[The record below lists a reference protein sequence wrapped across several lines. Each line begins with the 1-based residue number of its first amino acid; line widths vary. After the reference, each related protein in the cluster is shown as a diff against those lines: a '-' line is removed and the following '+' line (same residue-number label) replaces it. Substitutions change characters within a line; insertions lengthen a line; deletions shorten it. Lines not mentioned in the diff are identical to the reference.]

1 MSRAMHNKAG
11 SKSQKKNPP
20 PLRIMI
26 KCMWNGER
34 VALPP
39 PGSSV
44 KITSRTTLSHL
55 MFAILMEHNNSLAAA
70 RTEGTLAVQHMRTM
84 VPQSEWDTTTL
95 ADIGVENSMGSA
107 LLTLHN
113 NHTNTNTTTAN
124 NTSNTPMATI
134 PVAPARVIP
143 PPPSVAA
150 AGVATTT
157 TEPEPMNLEEDNVG
171 NNNEDATTQ
180 VWTTW
185 EAVDLLLQSN
195 FDADSKECIVTLLK
209 LLDNIISSPPSDVK
223 YRTLNLDNE
232 ALQKRVFSKRG
243 GLEFVQAC
251 GFAPTVLPPQ
261 LSFALTSSSSSQ
273 PSSLLELTS
282 SKESLT
288 DLQAAR
294 RLLVE
299 RAVRVLEMD
308 PKDLPKAKAP
318 RTMTTTTSSSSS
330 FDPYKTHNFNAQ
342 AAALGAPN
350 PLTGDREP
358 SRTESQLQALKSKQE
373 RLERKLHTHLV
384 EREWVATRPGAI
396 VPPPLTTTTS
406 AAAATSSSGG
416 GGSGDGSLLAAQ
428 MKRRQEER
436 KKREEGGFTTQAMR
450 DLEQMKKSKVYSHVQ
465 LRINFSDGSYV
476 TGKFLPKETLETV
489 RQVLLKDILIV
500 SSSESSYDFDLY
512 VAPPRRKLDWSKTI
526 QAEGLVPAAKLH
538 VSWKVGGAP
547 TGMGDTGW
555 FIQPALFETNKNGAA
570 SFPDAKSIVQSRT
583 LASQSSTNSNSS
595 STSMTAE
602 EKEAAMMR
610 RMLGQKPKLKTTK
623 RPSSDDTKKPGTNPT
638 WFKK

>member
-1 MSRAMHNKAG
+1 MSRAMNNNKAG
-11 SKSQKKNPP
+11 SKGQKKNPP

-39 PGSSV
+39 PGSSA

-55 MFAILMEHNNSLAAA
+55 LFAILMEHQNNSLVIAAA

-84 VPQSEWDTTTL
+84 VPQSEWETTTL

-107 LLTLHN
+107 LLTLIHN
-113 NHTNTNTTTAN
+113 NNNNNPTNTTTATTN
-124 NTSNTPMATI
+124 NTGNTPMVTI
-134 PVAPARVIP
+134 PVVPERSIP
-143 PPPSVAA
+143 PSLPPVTV
-150 AGVATTT
+150 GVATTT
-157 TEPEPMNLEEDNVG
+157 TEPEPMNLEEDNDVG
-171 NNNEDATTQ
+171 NNNEDATNQ
-180 VWTTW
+180 VWTTR

-195 FDADSKECIVTLLK
+195 FDVDSKECIVTLLK
-209 LLDNIISSPPSDVK
+209 LLDNVISSPPSDVK

-251 GFAPTVLPPQ
+251 GFAPTVPPPQ

-273 PSSLLELTS
+273 PSTLELVP

-294 RLLVE
+294 TLLVE
-299 RAVRVLEMD
+299 RAVR
-308 PKDLPKAKAP
+308 
-318 RTMTTTTSSSSS
+318 
-330 FDPYKTHNFNAQ
+330 

-384 EREWVATRPGAI
+384 EREWVATRPGAGI
-396 VPPPLTTTTS
+396 VPPPHLTS
-406 AAAATSSSGG
+406 AAASASAATSSSGG

-489 RQVLLKDILIV
+489 RQVLLKEVLIV
-500 SSSESSYDFDLY
+500 SSSDSSYAFDLY
-512 VAPPRRKLDWSKTI
+512 VAPPRRKLDWSKTL
-526 QAEGLVPAAKLH
+526 QQEGLVPAAKLH

-547 TGMGDTGW
+547 
-555 FIQPALFETNKNGAA
+555 
-570 SFPDAKSIVQSRT
+570 
-583 LASQSSTNSNSS
+583 
-595 STSMTAE
+595 
-602 EKEAAMMR
+602 
-610 RMLGQKPKLKTTK
+610 
-623 RPSSDDTKKPGTNPT
+623 RPT
-638 WFKK
+638 